1 MTRDPYAGI
10 LPHDCPID
18 IGMKAAAMNRWFS
31 AHIKAGHNSAY
42 SLVVTTRNIHQ
53 KLLVLNALAHSFYDL
68 VAPGID
74 N

>member
-1 MTRDPYAGI
+1 
-10 LPHDCPID
+10 
-18 IGMKAAAMNRWFS
+18 MNLWRS
-31 AHIKAGHNSAY
+31 AYIIAGHYSAY
-42 SLVVTTRNIHQ
+42 SLGVTTRNIHQ